1 MPLLLLSCFLP
12 DRFSLFSAL
21 FSLLLGADPFLYHPA
36 LLQPPCLFSLL
47 SFLFPLLSSLD
58 LLILIVLVSLFSLRF
73 PPFSLHFPPAGTEAN
88 TPSQPLA
95 VVQKASFRD
104 LWRLFL

>member
-1 MPLLLLSCFLP
+1 MSGALASNQENNGSSPFSLPSRPAATALLLLSSFFPLP
-12 DRFSLFSAL
+12 SAL
-21 FSLLLGADPFLYHPA
+21 VLGSSHLDRACLSLLASL
-36 LLQPPCLFSLL
+36 PPLFASL
-47 SFLFPLLSSLD
+47 
-58 LLILIVLVSLFSLRF
+58 
-73 PPFSLHFPPAGTEAN
+73 PPAGTEAN